1 MENTFLNLSNQNAD
15 SNVQVRKIYNLS
27 YGNFSEQLVIGVD
40 TITNQVGRLY
50 LGHSNF
56 DVTDGLAE
64 ETFYDM
70 LQPFNVKETSF
81 DMSANI
87 ESTISHS
94 YERILYQTEYKGY
107 PMESRILYFYLPE
120 IDFYALCRVEKGVT
134 SFGDGDGEDRVEI
147 FSEYEVMYLTALV
160 EKIN

>member
-1 MENTFLNLSNQNAD
+1 MQNNFLSLSEENPLD
-15 SNVQVRKIYNLS
+15 NVQSRKIYKLS
-27 YGNFSEQLVIGVD
+27 YGNFTEELVIGVD

-50 LGHSNF
+50 LSHSNF
-56 DVTDGLAE
+56 DVVDGVPE
-64 ETFYDM
+64 ETFLDM

-81 DMSANI
+81 DMSENV

-94 YERILYQTEYKGY
+94 HERVLYQKEYKGY